1 MTITEFCKKRK
12 ACAEG
17 LKWAIGTGC
26 TTMADLWKRED
37 MRPGWREWVA
47 TRPGV
52 LTDRELRLYACWCA
66 RQIWHLLTDE
76 RSRTAV
82 MVAERHADGLATDA
96 EFTAAGAA
104 AWAAWAAAR
113 EDREAAWSAG
123 AAARESAGAA
133 AWAAWAA
140 GRSAGA
146 AARAAAGEAREA
158 AGEAAGETLAAA
170 MAAQANY
177 LLNVRPNFEA
187 RLDLMLRKKEGMI

>member
-1 MTITEFCKKRK
+1 MTMAITEFCEKHD
-12 ACAEG
+12 ACAEDRT
-17 LKWAIGTGC
+17 WASGTGC

-37 MRPGWREWVA
+37 MRPEWREWVA

-104 AWAAWAAAR
+104 AWAAWAAAG
-113 EDREAAWSAG
+113 EAG
-123 AAARESAGAA
+123 AARSAAWAAGAA

-140 GRSAGA
+140 W
-146 AARAAAGEAREA
+146 AAAGEA
-158 AGEAAGETLAAA
+158 G
-170 MAAQANY
+170 AAQASY
-177 LLNVRPNFEA
+177 LLAHVRPNFES
-187 RLDLMLRKKEGMI
+187 RKAGV